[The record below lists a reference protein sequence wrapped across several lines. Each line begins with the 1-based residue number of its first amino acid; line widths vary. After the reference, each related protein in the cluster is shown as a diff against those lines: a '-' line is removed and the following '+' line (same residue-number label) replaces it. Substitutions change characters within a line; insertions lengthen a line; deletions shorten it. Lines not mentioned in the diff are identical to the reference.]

1 VISFIDFLFPKC
13 PEAKKG
19 KKDLMLLQQIINGI
33 VVGSVYSLTA
43 MGATLVYSILR
54 ILDISNAGAYALGA
68 YIGLF
73 SYVATSNLILSFLI
87 GMIAMGIWGILVQKF
102 LYLPL
107 LGKSP
112 LISLI
117 TSIGLFI
124 FLGDFIRLWAGPQMK
139 AFPSDLTLPF
149 SGIKTENLTIMGVW
163 LLVLLITAI
172 LLFTLWYL
180 ITKTKIGLAW
190 RATAQDLEIAK
201 AMGINVNIV
210 VAFNFFLGYSFAAS
224 AGIMIGIMYN
234 YVSPTMGE
242 VPAYKMLA
250 IIVLGGLGNPVG
262 AVVAAMLIGL
272 IETLVGGYIGFFLP
286 RDSIAFIAVILI
298 LLIRPQGLF
307 VRKNV

>member
-1 VISFIDFLFPKC
+1 
-13 PEAKKG
+13 
-19 KKDLMLLQQIINGI
+19 MLLQQIINGI

-43 MGATLVYSILR
+43 MGATLVYSILGV
-54 ILDISNAGAYALGA
+54 LDIACAGAYALGA
-68 YIGLF
+68 YVGFF
-73 SYVATSNLILSFLI
+73 SYVATENLLLSFLI
-87 GMIAMGIWGILVQKF
+87 GMIAMGIWGIFVQKF

-124 FLGDFIRLWAGPQMK
+124 FLGDFIRLWAGPQIK
-139 AFPSDLTLPF
+139 AFPADLKLPF
-149 SGIKTENLTIMGVW
+149 PGIKTENLTIVGVW
-163 LLVLLITAI
+163 ILVLLTTAV
-172 LLFTLWYL
+172 LLFILWYL

-201 AMGINVNIV
+201 AMGINVNVV
-210 VAFNFFLGYSFAAS
+210 VAFNFFLGYSFAAA
-224 AGIMIGIMYN
+224 AGIMIGIMYII
-234 YVSPTMGE
+234 SPTMGD

-262 AVVAAMLIGL
+262 AVVAAMLIGV

-286 RDSIAFIAVILI
+286 RDSIAFIVVII
-298 LLIRPQGLF
+298 MLLITPPDNK
-307 VRKNV
+307 KNS

>member
-1 VISFIDFLFPKC
+1 
-13 PEAKKG
+13 
-19 KKDLMLLQQIINGI
+19 MLLQQIINGI
-33 VVGSVYSLTA
+33 VVGGVYSLTA
-43 MGATLVYSILR
+43 MGATLVYSILG
-54 ILDISNAGAYALGA
+54 ILDIANAGAYALGA

-73 SYVATSNLILSFLI
+73 SYMATGNLLLSFLI
-87 GMIAMGIWGILVQKF
+87 GMIAMGVWGIFVQKF

-124 FLGDFIRLWAGPQMK
+124 FLGDFIRLWAGPQIIDFSEASLK
-139 AFPSDLTLPF
+139 LPF
-149 SGIKTENLTIMGVW
+149 SGIRTENLTIMPVW
-163 LLVLLITAI
+163 ILVLLTTAV
-172 LLFTLWYL
+172 LLFILWYL

-201 AMGINVNIV
+201 AMGINVNVV
-210 VAFNFFLGYSFAAS
+210 VAFNFFLGYSFAAA
-224 AGIMIGIMYN
+224 AGIMIGVMYN
-234 YVSPTMGE
+234 SVIPTMGD

-250 IIVLGGLGNPVG
+250 IIVLGGLGNPLG

-286 RDSIAFIAVILI
+286 RDSIAFIAVIII
-298 LLIRPQGLF
+298 LLIKPQGLF
-307 VRKNV
+307 VRKNI

>member
-1 VISFIDFLFPKC
+1 
-13 PEAKKG
+13 
-19 KKDLMLLQQIINGI
+19 MLLQQIINGI

-43 MGATLVYSILR
+43 MGATLVYSILGV
-54 ILDISNAGAYALGA
+54 LDIACAGAYALGA
-68 YIGLF
+68 YVGFF
-73 SYVATSNLILSFLI
+73 SYVATENLLLSFLI
-87 GMIAMGIWGILVQKF
+87 GMIAMGIWGIFVQKF

-124 FLGDFIRLWAGPQMK
+124 FLGDFIRLWAGPQIK
-139 AFPSDLTLPF
+139 AFPADLKLPF
-149 SGIKTENLTIMGVW
+149 PGIKTENLTIVGVW
-163 LLVLLITAI
+163 ILVLLTTAV
-172 LLFTLWYL
+172 LLFILWYL

-201 AMGINVNIV
+201 AMGINVNVV
-210 VAFNFFLGYSFAAS
+210 VAFNFFLGYSFAAA
-224 AGIMIGIMYN
+224 AGIMIGIMYII
-234 YVSPTMGE
+234 SPTMGD

-262 AVVAAMLIGL
+262 AVVAAMLIGV

-286 RDSIAFIAVILI
+286 RDSIAFIVVII
-298 LLIRPQGLF
+298 MLLIKPQGLF
-307 VRKNV
+307 VRKNI

>member
-1 VISFIDFLFPKC
+1 
-13 PEAKKG
+13 
-19 KKDLMLLQQIINGI
+19 MLLQQIINGI

-43 MGATLVYSILR
+43 MGATLVYSILGV
-54 ILDISNAGAYALGA
+54 LDIACAGAYALGA
-68 YIGLF
+68 YVGFF
-73 SYVATSNLILSFLI
+73 SYVATENLLLSFLI
-87 GMIAMGIWGILVQKF
+87 GMITMGIWGIFVQKF

-124 FLGDFIRLWAGPQMK
+124 FLGDFIRLWAGPQIK
-139 AFPSDLTLPF
+139 DFSADLKLPF
-149 SGIKTENLTIMGVW
+149 SGIRTENLTIMGVW
-163 LLVLLITAI
+163 ILVLLTTAV
-172 LLFTLWYL
+172 LLFILWYL

-201 AMGINVNIV
+201 AMGINVNVV
-210 VAFNFFLGYSFAAS
+210 VAFNFFLGYSFAAA
-224 AGIMIGIMYN
+224 AGIMIGIMYII
-234 YVSPTMGE
+234 SPTMGD

-286 RDSIAFIAVILI
+286 RDSIAFIVVII
-298 LLIRPQGLF
+298 MLLIKPQGLF
-307 VRKNV
+307 VRKNI

>member
-1 VISFIDFLFPKC
+1 
-13 PEAKKG
+13 
-19 KKDLMLLQQIINGI
+19 MLLQQIINGI

-43 MGATLVYSILR
+43 MGATLVYSILGV
-54 ILDISNAGAYALGA
+54 LDIACAGAYALGA
-68 YIGLF
+68 YVGFF
-73 SYVATSNLILSFLI
+73 SYVATENLLLSFLI
-87 GMIAMGIWGILVQKF
+87 GMITMGIWGIFVQKF

-124 FLGDFIRLWAGPQMK
+124 FLGDFIRLWAGPQIK
-139 AFPSDLTLPF
+139 AFPADLKLPF
-149 SGIKTENLTIMGVW
+149 PGIKTENLTIVGVW
-163 LLVLLITAI
+163 ILVLLTTAV
-172 LLFTLWYL
+172 LLFILWYL

-201 AMGINVNIV
+201 AMGINVNVV
-210 VAFNFFLGYSFAAS
+210 VAFNFFLGYSFAAA
-224 AGIMIGIMYN
+224 AGIMIGIMYII
-234 YVSPTMGE
+234 SPTMGD

-262 AVVAAMLIGL
+262 AVVAAMLIGV

-286 RDSIAFIAVILI
+286 RDSIAFIVVII
-298 LLIRPQGLF
+298 MLLIKPQGLF
-307 VRKNV
+307 VRKNI